1 MEIPV
6 KSDGSYSQLYL
17 TATTDNKVQSSRGG
31 GHFLLTWLHCHIMRV
46 KLFIHIS
53 VVLGVLVR
61 TQFVQVLK
69 VTMVDVMA
77 ENGMTSLLLVPS

>member
-1 MEIPV
+1 
-6 KSDGSYSQLYL
+6 
-17 TATTDNKVQSSRGG
+17 
-31 GHFLLTWLHCHIMRV
+31 MRV